1 MRAQDSRVFVSLV
14 AFVLLRSAAGGQAS
28 DRTDTQGSS
37 FKLTVPVNEVSLIFH
52 ASDLQGAPVDDLTR
66 AEIQVFDNDKVQSN
80 IAEFHSY
87 RDLPIRAGFVFDIS
101 ESMAGENTHDRDIA
115 MEYVERFFRKGSDQ
129 AFVLGFDARP
139 ILTQRWTQ
147 SEAAVGEGIGRGF
160 SSGGSGQPG
169 TAIYDSI
176 YTACRDEWTGAGE
189 VTGNFILLFSD
200 GMDNASHA
208 YVSDAIEMCQRK
220 RTAIYVFLPQWKSR
234 ASRGQRALEE
244 LVAKSGGRI
253 FYKPNERQIDEDL
266 RMMDGDQRNQYR
278 MVYRFPDLK
287 RDGSFHRLRLACA
300 RRGTEVLARSGY
312 YAVPR

>member
-1 MRAQDSRVFVSLV
+1 MRTQDNRVFVSLV
-14 AFVLLRSAAGGQAS
+14 AFVLLRSVAACQAS
-28 DRTDTQGSS
+28 DRTDTQESS
-37 FKLTVPVNEVSLIFH
+37 FKLTVPVNEVSLIFNV
-52 ASDLQGAPVDDLTR
+52 SDLQGAPVDDLTR
-66 AEIQVFDNDKVQSN
+66 AEIQVFDNGKPQSN
-80 IAEFHSY
+80 IAEFLSY

-101 ESMAGENTHDRDIA
+101 ESMAGENARDRDIA
-115 MEYVERFFRKGSDQ
+115 MEYVEHFFRKDSDQ
-129 AFVLGFDARP
+129 AFVLGFDAQP

-147 SEAAVGEGIGRGF
+147 SVAAVSEGIGRGF

-176 YTACRDEWTGAGE
+176 YTACRDQWPGGGE

-253 FYKPNERQIDEDL
+253 FYRPNERQIEENL
-266 RMMDGDQRNQYR
+266 RTMDRDQRNQYR
-278 MVYRFPDLK
+278 MVFRYPDLK
-287 RDGSFHRLRLACA
+287 RDGSFHRIRLACA
-300 RRGTEVLARSGY
+300 RRRTEVLARSGY